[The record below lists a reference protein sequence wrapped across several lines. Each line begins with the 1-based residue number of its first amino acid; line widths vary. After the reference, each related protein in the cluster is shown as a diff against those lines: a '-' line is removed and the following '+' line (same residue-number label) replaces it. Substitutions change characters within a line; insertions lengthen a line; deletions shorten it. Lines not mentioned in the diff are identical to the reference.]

1 MLSKWKVFKN
11 IAKLPAVRELA
22 PRDSPD
28 SISNTSIPFLF
39 CIKNEPKFSLLF
51 WRMNWEKKQWNSYE
65 KSWYL
70 ENARLQTLAIATP
83 QYGEILKSTL
93 YNGL

>member
-51 WRMNWEKKQWNSYE
+51 
-65 KSWYL
+65 
-70 ENARLQTLAIATP
+70 
-83 QYGEILKSTL
+83 
-93 YNGL
+93 